1 MAFSVDTF
9 LDSSMG
15 RVEGANTN
23 MLTIRNVGF
32 VDAMGYG
39 CNVSLF
45 GDVVGAAFGDL
56 TAVGKAQ
63 GVPLFWTSVF

>member
-23 MLTIRNVGF
+23 MLTIRNVGEM
-32 VDAMGYG
+32 DDMGYG

-45 GDVVGAAFGDL
+45 GDVVGAAFGNL
-56 TAVGKAQ
+56 TAVGKTQ
-63 GVPLFWTSVF
+63 GVALF